1 MDTLEIP
8 GLDLVQDRDD
18 DERERRF
25 NPYRYAQEP
34 AAKQLIGN
42 ALECLAQLEAQS
54 GIKRNKRRPHDQQ
67 TYELTVDA
75 ILSDLAYDRL
85 IERGC
90 GVFITRSKQ
99 LLSRSNRYRPR
110 VWTKMLP
117 DIVDA
122 LADQRVGLVVQE
134 LGWQSK
140 DRGSKASV
148 LRAGRALID
157 AIKLLDLDLTDF
169 GERPADETI
178 ILKRPTDPED
188 YWDEGG
194 RIHYED
200 TDITRAFRDELRAVN
215 AWLSS
220 ADISFS
226 SSVQTRTGN
235 LVDDRDRQLLRIF
248 NLGRFDRGGRLFGG
262 FWQPLSKQERFEGI
276 KIDGERIVE
285 LDYGQAGT
293 RIVYG
298 LAGRQ
303 PPEGDLYSI
312 PGYLPHR
319 DGIKRVMSAMLFAT
333 KEIERFPRNTKKLF
347 RKEEFI
353 RDVIQAISN
362 KHPDISNC
370 FFRGIGHEAQF
381 VESTILLRILKD
393 LREVGVTALPIH
405 DAILVPASSIDK
417 AREVMKDAFLSI
429 AGVEASVSVERGSV
443 GCLPVG

>member
-8 GLDLVQDRDD
+8 DLDLVQDRDD

-25 NPYRYAQEP
+25 NPYRYAREP

-42 ALECLAQLEAQS
+42 ALESLAQLEAQS
-54 GIKRNKRRPHDQQ
+54 GIKRNKRRLRDQQ

-75 ILSDLAYDRL
+75 ILSDLAYDYL

-99 LLSRSNRYRPR
+99 LLSRASIYRPR
-110 VWTKMLP
+110 VWNKMLP
-117 DIVDA
+117 EIVDA
-122 LADQRVGLVVQE
+122 LADQRIGLVVQE

-157 AIKLLDLDLTDF
+157 DIKTLDVDFTDF

-178 ILKRPTDPED
+178 ILKRPTDPKD

-194 RIHYED
+194 RIEYDD

-215 AWLSS
+215 AWLSA
-220 ADISFS
+220 ADIAFS
-226 SSVQTRTGN
+226 SSVQTRAGT

-298 LAGRQ
+298 IAGRQ
-303 PPEGDLYSI
+303 LPEGDLYSI
-312 PGYLPHR
+312 NGYNQHR
-319 DGIKRVMSAMLFAT
+319 NGIKRVMSAMLFAN
-333 KEIERFPRNTKKLF
+333 KVIERFPRGTKSLF
-347 RKEEFI
+347 RKADQIGE
-353 RDVIQAISN
+353 VIEAIMTKHPSISN
-362 KHPDISNC
+362 S

-381 VESTILLRILKD
+381 IESTILLRVLKL
-393 LREVGVTALPIH
+393 LREDGVTALPIH
-405 DAILVPASSIDK
+405 DAILVPVSAVDR
-417 AREVMKDAFLSI
+417 AREVMTEAFLSV
-429 AGVEASVSVERGSV
+429 AGVEASVSVESGSV